1 MRKGSSIHTYTKT
14 EFWPLDPKVEEV
26 KLLDIAHALSLTCR
40 ANGHANHFFSVAQH
54 SINCAKEA
62 KHRGYSQRVQLACLL
77 HDGSEAYISDM
88 IRPVKRYID
97 SYLEVETTL
106 QDTIYEKFGLGD
118 LTEEEFNQVFRID
131 DAMLR
136 YEMTVLMNNDEFK
149 GEEVSEQ
156 YDLSFKVMEEVEK
169 EFIQLIEQLQA
180 DLVETV
186 TN

>member
-26 KLLDIAHALSLTCR
+26 KIEDIAHALSLTCR

-88 IRPVKRYID
+88 IRPVKRYIE
-97 SYLEVETTL
+97 SYLEIETTL
-106 QDTIYEKFGLGD
+106 QRTIYEKFALSD
-118 LTEEEFNQVFRID
+118 LTEEEFTQVFRID

-149 GEEVSEQ
+149 GEDVYEP
-156 YDLSFKVMEEVEK
+156 YDLSFKMMEEVEK
-169 EFIQLIEQLQA
+169 EFIQLVDQLQVA
-180 DLVETV
+180 QVEIV

>member
-26 KLLDIAHALSLTCR
+26 KIEDIAHALSLTCR

-88 IRPVKRYID
+88 IRPVKRYIE
-97 SYLEVETTL
+97 SYLEIETTL
-106 QDTIYEKFGLGD
+106 QRTIYEKFGLSD
-118 LTEEEFNQVFRID
+118 LTEEEFTQVFRID

-149 GEEVSEQ
+149 GEDVYEP
-156 YDLSFKVMEEVEK
+156 YDLSFKMMEEVEK
-169 EFIQLIEQLQA
+169 EFIQLVDQLQVA
-180 DLVETV
+180 QVEIV